1 MESPPVQQI
10 VKGAKMSAEFLRYIP
25 FSICARGDQY
35 KEQLSGMTA
44 AKKRR
49 KECVMKKRIVSLLCA
64 GLLVFSEPY
73 PTPAAQ
79 SAGTEAITDHSEEV
93 PCACS

>member
-1 MESPPVQQI
+1 
-10 VKGAKMSAEFLRYIP
+10 
-25 FSICARGDQY
+25 
-35 KEQLSGMTA
+35 
-44 AKKRR
+44 
-49 KECVMKKRIVSLLCA
+49 MKKRIVSLLCA

-93 PCACS
+93 PCADDSGSGDESRISQEQPFFNLCTRRKIERAAVW